1 MRKSRHETIAETSE
15 KSPQDEGSSKLRGNK
30 SNAEICDK
38 YYRKYGE
45 YRGKRGSVSD
55 RMQSPERASEF
66 LRGHRLKIYLF
77 QYLYLYLRDS
87 RTRACN

>member
-15 KSPQDEGSSKLRGNK
+15 KSPQDEGSRKLRGNK

-45 YRGKRGSVSD
+45 YQGKWGPVSD

-66 LRGHRLKIYLF
+66 LRGPPQDIFVSVSVSVSERF
-77 QYLYLYLRDS
+77 SD
-87 RTRACN
+87 